1 MSAPRAPGGAGN
13 AGGPGIASGVAARVL
28 ELVRDRAPGA
38 QAEVVVRSGTSA
50 LTRFANSFIHQNV
63 AEDLNHVALRVALD
77 GHVAA
82 TSLDGAADEDAL
94 ARLVAGAFDAAAV
107 SPVDRAWPG
116 VTAPEDVPAVDH
128 WDDATAEASPDD
140 RARGVAAFVAAAG
153 GLVTAGALST
163 EATHTVFANSAGQA
177 ASGRSTVAA
186 LDAIARTPSSDG
198 VARSS
203 SVAFADIDARA
214 AGERAAGKARS
225 AADPTDLEPGRYEV
239 VIEPSCVAN
248 LLGFLLIYG
257 FAGRAVEEGRS
268 FVRLGEPQLDPLL
281 TIREDVAHPRMAGL
295 AFDPEGT
302 PRRAFDLV
310 RDGVPRAILH
320 DRRTAAMAGTTSTGN
335 AVLGANPWGVVP
347 ASLVVSPGTA
357 SEEELV
363 RGMER
368 GILVSDFWYTRVL
381 DPRTLVVTGLTRNGA
396 WLVEDGRIVRPV
408 RNLRFTQSY
417 VEALAPGRIRG
428 IGTDQS
434 LLADEDAGSFLVPS
448 LHLGSWNFTGG
459 AKG

>member
-1 MSAPRAPGGAGN
+1 VSAPSAPGA
-13 AGGPGIASGVAARVL
+13 ASGAAVVARVL
-28 ELVRDRAPGA
+28 ALVHDRAAGA
-38 QAEVVVRSGTSA
+38 EAEVVVRSGTSA

-63 AEDLNHVALRVALD
+63 AEDISHVALRVALD

-82 TSLDGAADEDAL
+82 TSLDGTADDDAL
-94 ARLVAGAFDAAAV
+94 ARLVGAAFDAAAV
-107 SPVDRAWPG
+107 SPVDDSWPG
-116 VTAPEDVPAVDH
+116 VTPPVDVPAVDH
-128 WDDATAEASPDD
+128 WDEATAAVTPDD

-163 EATHTVFANSAGQA
+163 DAIHTVFANTAGQA
-177 ASGRSTVAA
+177 AEGRVTLAA
-186 LDAIARTPSSDG
+186 LDAIARTATSDG

-203 SVAFADIDARA
+203 AVAFADIDTRA
-214 AGERAAGKARS
+214 AGERAAGKARA

-248 LLGFLLIYG
+248 VVGFLLGYG
-257 FAGRAVEEGRS
+257 FGGRAVEEGRS
-268 FVRLGEPQLDPLL
+268 FVRLGEPQLDASL
-281 TIREDVAHPRMAGL
+281 TIRDDVTHVRMAGL
-295 AFDPEGT
+295 GFDPEGT
-302 PRRAFDLV
+302 PRLPLDLV

-320 DRRTAAMAGTTSTGN
+320 DRRTAAKAGTASTGN
-335 AVLGANPWGVVP
+335 AMLGANPWGAVP
-347 ASLVVSPGTA
+347 ASLVIEPGALSPEA
-357 SEEELV
+357 LV
-363 RGMER
+363 RDMER

-417 VEALAPGRIRG
+417 VEAIAPGRIRG

-448 LHLGSWNFTGG
+448 LRLGSWNFTGG